1 MMNIAINIRKNHI
14 LQEVNKLTAFTA
26 RQIEGG
32 FDKIAAT
39 TDEEKMV
46 LSFLEQGVT
55 ELSGHL
61 TPYSP
66 IVSGDTIDVY
76 LPPTFDVLL
85 LDSLERTI
93 SLYLTCDVCA
103 RWFAITKPDELSFL
117 SRKSD
122 LLVDIISL
130 LNVRIKPTER

>member
-1 MMNIAINIRKNHI
+1 MNIAINIRKNHI

-46 LSFLEQGVT
+46 LSFLEQGIT

-61 TPYSP
+61 TRYSP
-66 IVSGDTIDVY
+66 IVSDDTIDVY

-93 SLYLTCDVCA
+93 SLYLICDVCA
-103 RWFAITKPDELSFL
+103 RWFAITKPDEQSFL
-117 SRKSD
+117 GRKSD
-122 LLVDIISL
+122 LLVEIISL